1 MGFMS
6 MVFCFA
12 PKLIAI
18 LLAVFAVL
26 IGIGYVK
33 NQLTFAFHRPNGWL
47 ALLYVAYLIG
57 ILFTNHPDIAAGY
70 AENKLSFLVFPLLF
84 SFKPNFQLRTHELL
98 IGLVIGT
105 SVASLLGIWNGIQLY
120 QAGNSF
126 LASFTTSFISPIHH
140 PSYFAML
147 LVIAAV
153 GNIWAFRNMA
163 KYHNNRWLVPYCIFA
178 LIMFTLCLSLAGI
191 LFLILLITFFVLRWI
206 YGRFGK
212 IRFLIVL
219 LAMPLLLF
227 GLMSILPGIQTDM
240 RNTKDAVIVFSR
252 DPIQFVRSK
261 NGPISGNEARLVMW
275 TISAQEI
282 RKYPLGVGT
291 GNVDDYLTESLESY
305 GLHELAEKKYNPHNQ
320 FLQTALE
327 IGVPGL
333 AILFIFLFSVARV
346 AWQTRNKLLLLVLA
360 TLVFN
365 SMFESMLQR
374 QTGIVFYSFWIC
386 FLVLVSA
393 VQKSPKN
400 V

>member
-1 MGFMS
+1 
-6 MVFCFA
+6 
-12 PKLIAI
+12 
-18 LLAVFAVL
+18 
-26 IGIGYVK
+26 
-33 NQLTFAFHRPNGWL
+33 
-47 ALLYVAYLIG
+47 
-57 ILFTNHPDIAAGY
+57 
-70 AENKLSFLVFPLLF
+70 
-84 SFKPNFQLRTHELL
+84 
-98 IGLVIGT
+98 
-105 SVASLLGIWNGIQLY
+105 
-120 QAGNSF
+120 
-126 LASFTTSFISPIHH
+126 
-140 PSYFAML
+140 
-147 LVIAAV
+147 
-153 GNIWAFRNMA
+153 
-163 KYHNNRWLVPYCIFA
+163 
-178 LIMFTLCLSLAGI
+178 MFTLCLSLAGI

-227 GLMSILPGIQTDM
+227 GLMSILPGIQTDL
-240 RNTKDAVIVFSR
+240 RNTKDAVIVFSKN
-252 DPIQFVRSK
+252 PIQFVRSK

-282 RKYPLGVGT
+282 GKHPLGVGT

-327 IGVPGL
+327 IGVPGF
-333 AILFIFLFSVARV
+333 AILFIFLFSVAKV

-374 QTGIVFYSFWIC
+374 QTGIVYYSFWIC

-393 VQKSPKN
+393 FQKSPKN